1 MTYLPRN
8 FCKSDGCRP
17 FGKFEWD
24 PTITDSSI
32 FLLLCKLLLRAFSS
46 MRMFSSMLFLL
57 CFYVRIPK
65 GFYPSYPAIS
75 VVAIKDNNH
84 QHAFVACSIFANVP
98 WTFPGA
104 LGLSRDFNCL
114 VLDQEPQSYTGGPLR
129 GLYCL
134 VLHQEPQSYTGGPHK
149 GLFHHGTR
157 PWINPCLRHGYPG
170 HFQGP

>member
-1 MTYLPRN
+1 MGLIPHVVMSFFKEGHVPSKYLIEDQVAP
-8 FCKSDGCRP
+8 
-17 FGKFEWD
+17 E
-24 PTITDSSI
+24 
-32 FLLLCKLLLRAFSS
+32 
-46 MRMFSSMLFLL
+46 LFL
-57 CFYVRIPK
+57 
-65 GFYPSYPAIS
+65 GSYPPRS
-75 VVAIKDNNH
+75 ETKD
-84 QHAFVACSIFANVP
+84 QPMSYAWVP

-129 GLYCL
+129 DLYCL
-134 VLHQEPQSYTGGPHK
+134 VVHQEPQSYTGGPHK